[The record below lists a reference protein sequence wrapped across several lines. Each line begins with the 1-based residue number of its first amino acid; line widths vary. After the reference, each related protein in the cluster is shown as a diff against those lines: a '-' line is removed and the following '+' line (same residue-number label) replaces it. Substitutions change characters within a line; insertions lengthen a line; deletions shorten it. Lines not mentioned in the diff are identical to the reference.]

1 MRSEG
6 EQLRSDLGSSLR
18 RGSGGEVRTG
28 RGHWWLV
35 GFGGAASQT
44 ESAMGCYGRA
54 GRDSAVLVGHVCV
67 GACMCVLRGFQE
79 VR

>member
-1 MRSEG
+1 MRLEG

-35 GFGGAASQT
+35 GFGGAASQRDR
-44 ESAMGCYGRA
+44 ECDAMGWYGRA
-54 GRDSAVLVGHVCV
+54 GRDSAVLVGHVC
-67 GACMCVLRGFQE
+67 M
-79 VR
+79 